1 MGKVI
6 LWTRE
11 EIAYL
16 EDSWGTYSIKSIANK
31 LGRTVNAIKL
41 KANRIGLSDPRLHFN
56 GLTVLQLADVLQ
68 VNYKTIESWY
78 ERFAFPIR
86 LKLFA
91 KTQKIKVVY
100 YKDFWDW
107 LKRYKQVVDFSKVEY
122 GILGPEPEWMKG
134 KRDADVYR
142 RKKERDPWTKQDEL
156 LLRSMV
162 KANCYTYLDIAKR
175 LQRTENAI
183 KRRLED
189 LGVFERPVY
198 IESQASYTEDE
209 IRISLDLF
217 DIGYT
222 VDAIAERIGKSALI
236 LIGYLENKGYRFK
249 AEMIL
254 RPDDIIV

>member
-1 MGKVI
+1 MREVT
-6 LWTRE
+6 LWTKE

-100 YKDFWDW
+100 YEDFWKW
-107 LKRYKQVVDFSKVEY
+107 LKQHKQVVNFSKVEY
-122 GILGPEPEWMKG
+122 GILGPEPKWMKE
-134 KRDADVYR
+134 KRDADAYR
-142 RKKERDPWTKQDEL
+142 RKKERYHWSKQEEL

-175 LQRTENAI
+175 LQRTESAI
-183 KRRLED
+183 KKRLEE
-189 LGVFERPVY
+189 LGCFERPV
-198 IESQASYTEDE
+198 ESQASYTEDE
-209 IRISLDLF
+209 IQISLDLF
-217 DIGYT
+217 EKGYT
-222 VDAIAERIGKSALI
+222 VDAIAERFGKSALV
-236 LIGYLENKGYRFK
+236 LTTYLESKGYRFK
-249 AEMIL
+249 TKMVIKPEN
-254 RPDDIIV
+254 VVF